1 MTKGD
6 EDMSSN
12 NLSNY
17 FKNTFISLRHRDFRI
32 FWITQCI
39 SLMGTFMQ
47 RAAQVWLI
55 YTITKSPLKV
65 GLLGVCQ
72 FAPFLFLSL
81 FAGVIVDRFPK
92 RRIVILTQILF
103 MLQAFSL
110 SALVF
115 SGAAKYWQILLL
127 SSLFGVCQT
136 FDMPARQSYFIEL
149 VGKEDIVNAVSL
161 NSTIVNLAKI
171 IGPAVAGFAM
181 VELGPGFCFLVNG
194 LSYIAVI
201 TGLLLIKTPDKVI
214 SKNSKDMIT
223 QIKQGL
229 KYVLNVEALK
239 TTLIIMGI
247 VCTFAMNIDVIVTV
261 FVPEVLHRGAK
272 EYSFMLSAM
281 GVGSFIGA
289 IVMAGRSRRGAKR
302 YILFTNAILVSI
314 LEISAYFQNSYMVTI
329 ILVACTGFINLT
341 FLNMANST
349 LQLNSSDE
357 FRGRVM
363 SLYSLLNAGST
374 PIGNFYA
381 GFVMEKMGAA
391 SGFFM
396 CGAITLI
403 LTLATLY
410 RMRRT
415 RFKTLSN

>member
-1 MTKGD
+1 MNST
-6 EDMSSN
+6 SVSR
-12 NLSNY
+12 Y
-17 FKNTFISLRHRDFRI
+17 FKNTFISLRHRNFRI
-32 FWITQCI
+32 FWLTQCI

-92 RRIVILTQILF
+92 RRIIILTQILF
-103 MLQAFSL
+103 MLQAFALSSLVFLGTARYWEILIL
-110 SALVF
+110 SA
-115 SGAAKYWQILLL
+115 
-127 SSLFGVCQT
+127 LFGVCQT
-136 FDMPARQSYFIEL
+136 FDMPARQSYFIEI
-149 VGKEDIVNAVSL
+149 VGKEDIMNAVSL

-171 IGPAVAGFAM
+171 IGPAAAGFAM
-181 VELGPGFCFLVNG
+181 AGLGPGFCFLVNG

-201 TGLLLIKTPDKVI
+201 TGLLFIKTPDKVI

-229 KYVLNVEALK
+229 KYVIDVKALK
-239 TTLIIMGI
+239 ITLIIMGI
-247 VCTFAMNIDVIVTV
+247 VCTFAMNNDVIVTV
-261 FVPEVLHRGAK
+261 FVPEVLHGGAK
-272 EYSFMLSAM
+272 DYSFMLSAM

-289 IVMAGRSRRGAKR
+289 IIMAGRSKRGTKS
-302 YILFTNAILVSI
+302 YILFTNAVLVSLI
-314 LEISAYFQNSYMVTI
+314 EICAYFQSNYIVTI
-329 ILVACTGFINLT
+329 ILIACTGFLNLT

-381 GFVMEKMGAA
+381 GFVMESMGAS
-391 SGFFM
+391 SGFMM

-403 LTLATLY
+403 LSLITLY
-410 RMRRT
+410 RMRIQK
-415 RFKTLSN
+415 FA